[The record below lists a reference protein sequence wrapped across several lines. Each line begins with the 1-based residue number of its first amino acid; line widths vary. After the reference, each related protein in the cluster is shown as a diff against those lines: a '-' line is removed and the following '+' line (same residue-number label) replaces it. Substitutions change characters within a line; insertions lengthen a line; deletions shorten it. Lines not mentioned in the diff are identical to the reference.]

1 MFNTLGFKPEFYV
14 PCYKHTRHH
23 LLPPSFQIPLWST
36 SLEVKFPRIQVEEL
50 MQTHLLFKL
59 ASVAFYPAQCAHLL
73 AVLSAEIWD
82 LVKTVI
88 QPRYR
93 LARALST
100 SGPRGRMT

>member
-1 MFNTLGFKPEFYV
+1 MFLVTNTPAITSSLS
-14 PCYKHTRHH
+14 
-23 LLPPSFQIPLWST
+23 SFQIPLWST
-36 SLEVKFPRIQVEEL
+36 RLEVKLPRIQVEEL

-59 ASVAFYPAQCAHLL
+59 ASVAFYPAQCAHLS

-100 SGPRGRMT
+100 PGPRGRMT